1 MTSYVY
7 SNFKRGAENRAQYRW
22 VKPGEKPRLSTEK
35 TGANP
40 AHWDWSWLVSLA
52 LGVGSSAVVFRLF

>member
-7 SNFKRGAENRAQYRW
+7 S
-22 VKPGEKPRLSTEK
+22 KPEPRERSLERQRLSTIK
-35 TGANP
+35 TVPSP

-52 LGVGSSAVVFRLF
+52 LVVGSSAVVFRLF

>member
-7 SNFKRGAENRAQYRW
+7 SNFKTGVETSVPRR
-22 VKPGEKPRLSTEK
+22 RLSTIK
-35 TGANP
+35 TGPGPGP

-52 LGVGSSAVVFRLF
+52 LVVGSSAVVFRLF